1 MEIVV
6 DDVVISEK
14 PSVEKKWRELTFSC
28 FVKKDDPAI
37 TFGSYCLTGS
47 KLKLWIFKKI
57 LRVFCKKGWIEYI

>member
-1 MEIVV
+1 MKIYV
-6 DDVVISEK
+6 DDVVIREE
-14 PSVEKKWRELTFSC
+14 PSVEWQKITFSC
-28 FVKKDDPAI
+28 LVKKDDPTI